1 MEFERRIDDRWSFK
15 TANTKEFTH
24 CYHTYP
30 AMMIPQV
37 ARTLIEEYRPAGR
50 FEMLFDPY
58 MGSGTSLVEAALVN
72 VNSVGTDLN
81 PLARMMGKVKTT
93 HYNATAIER
102 TFRDIQADLVFY
114 NESKVA
120 NRNFDRISNYSFWYS
135 EDSLLRLSYLQQ
147 LIEQYADDELRE
159 FFLLALSEVVR
170 EVSFTRN
177 GEFKRYRMNA
187 KSLEKFNPNTFN
199 LFETKV
205 DRNLKGL
212 IAFNGAAAN
221 NATAR
226 IYGFNSTIEI
236 PGDVLSKDSV
246 DMVVT
251 SPPYGDSHTTVAY
264 GQFSRWALEWF
275 GFENAKDLD
284 RHLMGGD
291 KAKEEVFPTVSIRKE
306 LDVIKEA
313 DVKRYEEVIGFLND
327 YCLSMRHVAEVV
339 RPGGTVCYVVG
350 NRNVKG
356 VQIPLDYFT
365 AEVFESC
372 GFKHDITIVRE
383 IPNKRMPAK
392 TSPTNVAG
400 AKVSTMSNEYIV
412 ILNKQG

>member
-1 MEFERRIDDRWSFK
+1 
-15 TANTKEFTH
+15 
-24 CYHTYP
+24 
-30 AMMIPQV
+30 
-37 ARTLIEEYRPAGR
+37 
-50 FEMLFDPY
+50 MLKP
-58 MGSGTSLVEAALVN
+58 
-72 VNSVGTDLN
+72 
-81 PLARMMGKVKTT
+81 
-93 HYNATAIER
+93 
-102 TFRDIQADLVFY
+102 
-114 NESKVA
+114 
-120 NRNFDRISNYSFWYS
+120 
-135 EDSLLRLSYLQQ
+135 
-147 LIEQYADDELRE
+147 
-159 FFLLALSEVVR
+159 
-170 EVSFTRN
+170 
-177 GEFKRYRMNA
+177 GE
-187 KSLEKFNPNTFN
+187 FNPNTFN

-212 IAFNGAAAN
+212 IAFNEAAAN
-221 NATAR
+221 DATAR
-226 IYGFNSTIEI
+226 ICGFNSTIEI
-236 PGDVLSKDSV
+236 PGDVLGKDSV

-306 LDVIKEA
+306 LDVIREA

>member
-1 MEFERRIDDRWSFK
+1 MKYKRLVDDRWSFR
-15 TANTKEFTH
+15 TADTKQYTH

-37 ARTLIEEYRPAGR
+37 ARTLISEYKPKDG
-50 FEMLFDPY
+50 LNLILDPY
-58 MGSGTSLVEAALVN
+58 MGSGTTLVEASLVG

-81 PLARMMGKVKTT
+81 PLARMMSKVKTT
-93 HYNATAIER
+93 HYDVEAIER
-102 TFRDIQADLVFY
+102 TFRDIQSDLVFY
-114 NESKVA
+114 NEEMVV
-120 NRNFDRISNYSFWYS
+120 NRDFDRISNYTFWYS
-135 EDSLLRLSYLQQ
+135 EDSLLKLSYIQQ
-147 LIEQYADDELRE
+147 LIEKYATEDTKD

-177 GEFKRYRMNA
+177 GEFKRYKMNA
-187 KSLEKFNPNTFN
+187 KSLEKFNPQPIK

-212 IAFNGAAAN
+212 IEYNKSATQ
-221 NATAR
+221 ATAN

-236 PGDVLSKDSV
+236 PSDILTENSV
-246 DMVVT
+246 DMVLT

-275 GFENAKDLD
+275 GLENAKNLD
-284 RHLMGGD
+284 NSLMGGS
-291 KAKEEVFPTVSIRKE
+291 KSKEELFHTKSIRNE
-306 LDVIKEA
+306 LDLIKEA
-313 DVKRYEEVIGFLND
+313 DPKRYEEVVGFLND
-327 YCLSMRHVAEVV
+327 YYLSMVNVAKVV
-339 RPGGTVCYVVG
+339 RNGGTVCYVVG

-365 AEVFESC
+365 AEVFEKC
-372 GFKHDITIVRE
+372 GFEHEITIVRE

-392 TSPTNVAG
+392 TSPTNVVG
-400 AKVSTMSNEYIV
+400 KKVSTMKNEYIV
-412 ILNKQG
+412 ILHKKQ